1 MASCSGSLPLHTSCW
16 SLNRHHLEQK
26 WIQATPVFLR
36 CVQRHQPEEDSVLMC
51 RLLRCCSLFILV
63 VHPCVWT
70 VKHQLKQTS
79 FGICKLFSDFEKAAL
94 ICTNKEQNVMSHPF
108 FFCLFGHI
116 KGDEQNPSLCTPI
129 WPLRHAVEQD
139 PECENTSPEQADFS
153 CIFIETLC
161 YETSPVHYWTG
172 LLLIFASAVA
182 SWLGRPHRCWLVNTD
197 LSKHLVPKAPTWE
210 RGWRWCQGN
219 RGPFRLRSG
228 CSGIVWIQSQTAE
241 GIRAFSLKQII

>member
-1 MASCSGSLPLHTSCW
+1 MFEQLNINSNRPRLGFANSSVTSKSCPHLYQQRTECDESSL
-16 SLNRHHLEQK
+16 
-26 WIQATPVFLR
+26 
-36 CVQRHQPEEDSVLMC
+36 
-51 RLLRCCSLFILV
+51 
-63 VHPCVWT
+63 
-70 VKHQLKQTS
+70 
-79 FGICKLFSDFEKAAL
+79 
-94 ICTNKEQNVMSHPF
+94 